1 MRGNEVIEEL
11 RRKVENGGQVSREE
25 AVALSRVED
34 KKALYEAAGANPGS
48 VCRVVFRYLLDCE
61 CPFGTLLREL

>member
-25 AVALSRVED
+25 A
-34 KKALYEAAGANPGS
+34 G
-48 VCRVVFRYLLDCE
+48 
-61 CPFGTLLREL
+61 CPVTGGR

>member
-34 KKALYEAAGANPGS
+34 KKALYEAAGQSGIGLPGGIS
-48 VCRVVFRYLLDCE
+48 ILARL
-61 CPFGTLLREL
+61 